1 MKNKVALVIGAS
13 SGIGETT
20 AQRLA
25 TAERYSESLDHE
37 LRTRGTRVS
46 VIEPA
51 YPKTQ
56 FEANVLEP
64 DSKLNEYR
72 EVRDD
77 RARDKETTRRPT
89 ALITGASNGI
99 GYELAKRFAQDRAS
113 LVLVARSGEKL
124 ATVADELRSLGAPN
138 VEVIVADL
146 ARADSLSALL
156 RELSVRHLE
165 IDVLVNNAGYGQSG
179 TFATTDEEAER
190 GMIQLNIGAL
200 TALTKAILPGMLA
213 RRRGRILNVASIAG
227 FLPGPFAAVYAATK
241 AYVVSFSEA
250 LAEELAG
257 TGVSVTTLAPGPT
270 ATGFAAR
277 ANMQRSRLF
286 RLGTTMTAHAV
297 AAVGYSGLKRGRRLV
312 VPGMINKIQLQ
323 SLRISPRPWVVKIA
337 RALFAS

>member
-1 MKNKVALVIGAS
+1 M
-13 SGIGETT
+13 
-20 AQRLA
+20 
-25 TAERYSESLDHE
+25 
-37 LRTRGTRVS
+37 
-46 VIEPA
+46 
-51 YPKTQ
+51 
-56 FEANVLEP
+56 
-64 DSKLNEYR
+64 
-72 EVRDD
+72 
-77 RARDKETTRRPT
+77 DKATTRRPT

-99 GYELAKRFAQDRAS
+99 GYELAKRFAQDRAG

-138 VEVIVADL
+138 VEIVVADL
-146 ARADSLSALL
+146 ARADSLPALL
-156 RELSVRHLE
+156 RELSVRRLE

-179 TFATTDEEAER
+179 SFATTDQAAEL

-213 RRRGRILNVASIAG
+213 RGRGRILNVASIAG
-227 FLPGPFAAVYAATK
+227 FLPGPFTAVYAATK

-270 ATGFAAR
+270 ATSFAAR

-286 RLGTTMTAHAV
+286 RLSMTMTAHAV

-312 VPGMINKIQLQ
+312 VPGVINKIQLQ
-323 SLRISPRPWVVKIA
+323 SLRISPRSWVVKIA